1 MTRTSL
7 AIVALSLAT
16 AAASC
21 SSASDE
27 TTSGAGG
34 TSADA
39 GGTTGG
45 SGGAPSGSGGAG
57 AAGATG
63 TGGSVSTG
71 GATGAGGS
79 VSTGATGSGGQV
91 GSGGS
96 AGTAGSTGTGGSSGG
111 IGPCDLYA
119 AGNTPCVAAF
129 STVRALYGGYG
140 GNLYQ
145 VRKADGSTKNV
156 APASPGG
163 VADARVQETF
173 CSGTT
178 CTISVVY
185 DQSGMGNDLTKA
197 PGGSAVYGPNPD
209 VEAIA
214 DAVPIQ
220 LGGHTV
226 YGLHVVGSPSWT
238 ATGQVGYRNTKTNG
252 IAKGDDPET
261 EYMVTDGT
269 YYNGSCCF
277 DFGNAEMQPVAGG
290 YGTMEALYFGNN
302 NWWDKGAGNGPWIMA
317 DLEVGVYNMGGVG
330 AYSDANK
337 TGNKTNSHDVS
348 FAYPF
353 VTALLK
359 GNSSKAAA
367 SGGPL
372 TLKGGNAQS
381 GTLTTVWDGAYPVGY
396 SPMNRQGGIVL
407 GVGGDNSSTARGNF
421 YEGVMT
427 AGYASSATDEAIQA
441 NIVAAGYGR

>member
-1 MTRTSL
+1 MTRTCL
-7 AIVALSLAT
+7 AIVALSLA
-16 AAASC
+16 AATASC
-21 SSASDE
+21 SGTSDE

-34 TSADA
+34 TSAGT
-39 GGTTGG
+39 GGTLSG

-71 GATGAGGS
+71 G
-79 VSTGATGSGGQV
+79 VTGSGGQAD
-91 GSGGS
+91 SGGS
-96 AGTAGSTGTGGSSGG
+96 TGTAGSAGTGGSSGG
-111 IGPCDLYA
+111 TGPCDIYA

-129 STVRALYGGYG
+129 STVRALYGAYS

-145 VRKADGSTKNV
+145 VKKADGSTKNIT
-156 APASPGG
+156 PASPGG
-163 VADARVQETF
+163 IADAGVQDTF

-178 CTISVVY
+178 CTISVIY
-185 DQSGMGNDLTKA
+185 DQSGKGNDLTKA
-197 PGGSAVYGPNPD
+197 PGGSAAYGPNPD

-214 DAVPIQ
+214 DALPIQ
-220 LGGHTV
+220 LGGHAV
-226 YGLHVVGSPSWT
+226 YGVHVVGSPSWT
-238 ATGQVGYRNTKTNG
+238 ATGQVGYRNTKTLG
-252 IAKGDDPET
+252 TAKGDNPET

-277 DFGNAEMQPVAGG
+277 DFGNAEMQAAAGG

-317 DLEVGVYNMGGVG
+317 DLEVGVYNMGGPS

-337 TGNKTNSHDVS
+337 NGNKTNTNDVS
-348 FAYPF
+348 FPYRF

-359 GNSSKAAA
+359 GNSSKATN
-367 SGGPL
+367 GGPF
-372 TLKGGNAQS
+372 TLKGGNAQA

-407 GVGGDNSSTARGNF
+407 GVGGDNSSMAQGNF

-427 AGYASSATDEAIQA
+427 TGYASTATDEAVQA